1 MIKPQAFY
9 SSIDVKQFFEALLAL
24 CGTKANPL
32 RLGTVLIAIA
42 HWFRELRPM
51 TS

>member
-1 MIKPQAFY
+1 MINRSFWLWYDVSNSLKP
-9 SSIDVKQFFEALLAL
+9 LLAL

-32 RLGTVLIAIA
+32 RLGTVLIAIDIG
-42 HWFRELRPM
+42 FRELRPM